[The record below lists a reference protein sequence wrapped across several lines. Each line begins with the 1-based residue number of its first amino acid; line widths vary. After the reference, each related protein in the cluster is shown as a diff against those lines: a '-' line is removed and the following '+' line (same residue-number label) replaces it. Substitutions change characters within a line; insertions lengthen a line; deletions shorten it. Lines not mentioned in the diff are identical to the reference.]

1 MAHLYDMEDLK
12 DAVALQIGDQLNQTN
27 ILKASKMAL
36 KYNALKLTEI
46 CCNFILANDNG
57 LSSSLLDQ
65 LFKVMSFKGVFSFR

>member
-1 MAHLYDMEDLK
+1 MEDLK
-12 DAVALQIGDQLNQTN
+12 DAVARQIGDQLNQTN

>member
-1 MAHLYDMEDLK
+1 MAHFYDMEDLK
-12 DAVALQIGDQLNQTN
+12 DAVARQIGDQLNQNN

-46 CCNFILANDNG
+46 CCNFILANGNG

>member
-1 MAHLYDMEDLK
+1 MEDLK
-12 DAVALQIGDQLNQTN
+12 DAVAPQIGDQLNQNN

-46 CCNFILANDNG
+46 CCNFILANVNG

>member
-12 DAVALQIGDQLNQTN
+12 DAVARQIGDQLNQTN